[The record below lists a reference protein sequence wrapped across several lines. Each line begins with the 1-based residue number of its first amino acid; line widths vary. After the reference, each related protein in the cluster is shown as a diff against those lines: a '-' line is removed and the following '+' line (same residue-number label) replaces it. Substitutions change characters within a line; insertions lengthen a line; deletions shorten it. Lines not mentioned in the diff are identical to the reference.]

1 MKERIN
7 HLIHM
12 KEKKSFTGIMLTIA
26 ATISCVA
33 VYGAVPSGAFSMKSL
48 KNDPTLGGIFELYSV
63 EEYQRIV
70 DTVKEDRGEGDPN
83 ALAMERNLERLKADN
98 GKGEFV
104 IYKGAFMVSTETT
117 VVAFNPTIVMRPEL
131 VSRNTPLTAET
142 YQNDIKDVTE
152 ILEDAVADGFLTE
165 TQKKRVLDKM
175 EENLA
180 GLE

>member
-1 MKERIN
+1 
-7 HLIHM
+7 
-12 KEKKSFTGIMLTIA
+12 
-26 ATISCVA
+26 
-33 VYGAVPSGAFSMKSL
+33 MKSL

-63 EEYQRIV
+63 KEYQRIV
-70 DTVKEDRGEGDPN
+70 DTVKEDRGEGDLD
-83 ALAMERNLERLKADN
+83 ALAMERDLERLKADN

-152 ILEDAVADGFLTE
+152 ILEDAVTDGFLTE

>member
-1 MKERIN
+1 
-7 HLIHM
+7 
-12 KEKKSFTGIMLTIA
+12 
-26 ATISCVA
+26 
-33 VYGAVPSGAFSMKSL
+33 MKSL

-70 DTVKEDRGEGDPN
+70 DTVKEDRGEGDLD
-83 ALAMERNLERLKADN
+83 ALAMERDLERLKADN

-131 VSRNTPLTAET
+131 VNRNTPLTAET

-152 ILEDAVADGFLTE
+152 ILEDAVADGFLTA

>member
-1 MKERIN
+1 
-7 HLIHM
+7 
-12 KEKKSFTGIMLTIA
+12 
-26 ATISCVA
+26 
-33 VYGAVPSGAFSMKSL
+33 MKSL

-70 DTVKEDRGEGDPN
+70 DTVKEDRGEGDPD
-83 ALAMERNLERLKADN
+83 ALAMERDLERLKADN

-175 EENLA
+175 EENLT

>member
-1 MKERIN
+1 
-7 HLIHM
+7 
-12 KEKKSFTGIMLTIA
+12 
-26 ATISCVA
+26 
-33 VYGAVPSGAFSMKSL
+33 MKSL

-70 DTVKEDRGEGDPN
+70 DTVKEDRGEGDPD
-83 ALAMERNLERLKADN
+83 ALAMERDLERLKADN

>member
-1 MKERIN
+1 
-7 HLIHM
+7 
-12 KEKKSFTGIMLTIA
+12 
-26 ATISCVA
+26 
-33 VYGAVPSGAFSMKSL
+33 MKSL
-48 KNDPTLGGIFELYSV
+48 NNDPTLGGIFELYSV

-70 DTVKEDRGEGDPN
+70 DTVKEDRGEGDPD
-83 ALAMERNLERLKADN
+83 ALAMERDLERLKADN

>member
-1 MKERIN
+1 
-7 HLIHM
+7 
-12 KEKKSFTGIMLTIA
+12 
-26 ATISCVA
+26 
-33 VYGAVPSGAFSMKSL
+33 
-48 KNDPTLGGIFELYSV
+48 
-63 EEYQRIV
+63 
-70 DTVKEDRGEGDPN
+70 
-83 ALAMERNLERLKADN
+83 MERDLERLKADN

-131 VSRNTPLTAET
+131 VNRNVPLTAET
-142 YQNDIKDVTE
+142 YRNDMAEVAE
-152 ILEDAVADGFLTE
+152 ILDDAVADGFLTE

>member
-1 MKERIN
+1 
-7 HLIHM
+7 
-12 KEKKSFTGIMLTIA
+12 
-26 ATISCVA
+26 
-33 VYGAVPSGAFSMKSL
+33 MKSL

-70 DTVKEDRGEGDPN
+70 DTVKEDRGEGDPD
-83 ALAMERNLERLKADN
+83 ALAMERDLERLKADN

-131 VSRNTPLTAET
+131 VNRNTPLTAET

-175 EENLA
+175 EENLT

>member
-1 MKERIN
+1 
-7 HLIHM
+7 
-12 KEKKSFTGIMLTIA
+12 
-26 ATISCVA
+26 
-33 VYGAVPSGAFSMKSL
+33 
-48 KNDPTLGGIFELYSV
+48 
-63 EEYQRIV
+63 
-70 DTVKEDRGEGDPN
+70 
-83 ALAMERNLERLKADN
+83 
-98 GKGEFV
+98 
-104 IYKGAFMVSTETT
+104 MVSTETT

>member
-1 MKERIN
+1 
-7 HLIHM
+7 
-12 KEKKSFTGIMLTIA
+12 
-26 ATISCVA
+26 
-33 VYGAVPSGAFSMKSL
+33 MKSL

-70 DTVKEDRGEGDPN
+70 DTVKEDRGEGDPD
-83 ALAMERNLERLKADN
+83 ALAMERDLERLKADN

-131 VSRNTPLTAET
+131 VNRNTPLTAET

>member
-1 MKERIN
+1 
-7 HLIHM
+7 
-12 KEKKSFTGIMLTIA
+12 
-26 ATISCVA
+26 
-33 VYGAVPSGAFSMKSL
+33 
-48 KNDPTLGGIFELYSV
+48 
-63 EEYQRIV
+63 
-70 DTVKEDRGEGDPN
+70 
-83 ALAMERNLERLKADN
+83 MERDLERLKADN

-104 IYKGAFMVSTETT
+104 IYKGAFMVSTETM

>member
-1 MKERIN
+1 MR
-7 HLIHM
+7 
-12 KEKKSFTGIMLTIA
+12 
-26 ATISCVA
+26 
-33 VYGAVPSGAFSMKSL
+33 SL

-70 DTVKEDRGEGDPN
+70 DTVKEDRGEGDLD
-83 ALAMERNLERLKADN
+83 ALAMERDLERLKADN
-98 GKGEFV
+98 RKGEFV

>member
-1 MKERIN
+1 
-7 HLIHM
+7 
-12 KEKKSFTGIMLTIA
+12 
-26 ATISCVA
+26 
-33 VYGAVPSGAFSMKSL
+33 MKSL
-48 KNDPTLGGIFELYSV
+48 KNDTTLGGIFELYSV

-70 DTVKEDRGEGDPN
+70 DTVKEDRGEGDPD
-83 ALAMERNLERLKADN
+83 ALAMERDLERLKADN
-98 GKGEFV
+98 GKWEFV